1 MSFRT
6 YVALMSA
13 LVLHSAVFPP
23 AALAQSLDPESQAY
37 SDELKKGY
45 RDVLNVTNFFCMNI
59 YPRPTASE
67 CLERVKHG
75 IGGAFD
81 PHTQYM
87 NAEETKKFND
97 QSTGAGYAG
106 IGIEISKPAGQP
118 VIVISAMEGT
128 PAEKAGLLPDD
139 VIIGISKNS
148 GTDFVSTVS
157 LKNPDEVVKLVRGEI
172 GSTVTLKVRRAGI
185 QNDLIVPVKRDT
197 IKIAQIKGELLTVG
211 NKTYALIQNKVY
223 QQKNREQ
230 LAAKFQELKKLA
242 KGKLSG
248 VILSSENNP
257 GGLLNEVA
265 AEVDL
270 FLDAESILLLRTN
283 SGITAMDQS
292 NYFHTPG
299 DITDGLPMLVVV
311 NAGCASACEVFAANM
326 KFHHRALIAGTSE
339 ATFGKGIVQT
349 WTSGGDGSAIKY
361 TSSEYLVGSMNN
373 WVPVQCIGVKPDIVF
388 SYPGVKEQKRIS
400 ECELSEHVLSK
411 GPMEN
416 PPPFKPLQEVNPAH
430 YAAGLEM
437 LEAYKAHMLPKV
449 QKDDARRKEF
459 LKSQQQQE

>member
-6 YVALMSA
+6 YLALLSA
-13 LVLHSAVFPP
+13 LILNCSVFPP
-23 AALAQSLDPESQAY
+23 AALAQSADPQDQAY
-37 SDELKKGY
+37 ANELKKGF
-45 RDVLNVTNFFCMNI
+45 RDVVNITNFFCLNI
-59 YPRPTASE
+59 YPRPTAAE
-67 CLERVKHG
+67 CIERVKHG
-75 IGGAFD
+75 IGGSFD

-87 NAEETKKFND
+87 DPSEAKKFSE
-97 QSTGAGYAG
+97 QSSGAGYAG
-106 IGIEISKPAGQP
+106 IGIEISKPSGQP

-148 GTDFVSTVS
+148 GTDFVSTIS
-157 LKNPDEVVKLVRGEI
+157 IKNSDEVVKLVRGEI
-172 GSTVTLKVRRAGI
+172 GTTVTLKVRRVGV
-185 QNDLIVPVKRDT
+185 QNDLIIPVKRDT
-197 IKIAQIKGELLTVG
+197 IKIAQIKGELLNVG
-211 NKTYALIQNKVY
+211 DKTYALIQNKVY

-230 LAAKFQELKKLA
+230 LVAKFQELKKLA

-248 VILSSENNP
+248 VILSTENNP

-265 AEVDL
+265 AGVDL
-270 FLDAESILLLRTN
+270 FLDTESILLLRTN
-283 SGITAMDQS
+283 SSITVMDQT

-326 KFHHRALIAGTSE
+326 KFHHRALVAGTSE
-339 ATFGKGIVQT
+339 TTFGKGIVQT
-349 WTSGGDGSAIKY
+349 ASSGGDGSVVKY
-361 TSSEYLVGSMNN
+361 TSSEYLVGSLNN
-373 WVPVQCIGVKPDIVF
+373 WVPVQCIGVKPDVVF
-388 SYPGVKEQKRIS
+388 SYPNVKEQKRVS

-416 PPPFKPLQEVNPAH
+416 PPPFKSLQEVNPAH
-430 YAAGLEM
+430 YQAGLEM
-437 LEAYKAHMLPKV
+437 LDAYKAHMLPKV

-459 LKSQQQQE
+459 LKSQQPQE